1 MGLTMEA
8 GFQSQQPVEGEVV
21 LLIHCKHILQYF
33 DSLGLLNYL
42 STTLVSLHYCY
53 RGAASLIHAF
63 FVHI

>member
-1 MGLTMEA
+1 MEA

-21 LLIHCKHILQYF
+21 LLVHGKHILQDF
-33 DSLGLLNYL
+33 DSLSFLNYL
-42 STTLVSLHYCY
+42 PPSLVRLHYCN